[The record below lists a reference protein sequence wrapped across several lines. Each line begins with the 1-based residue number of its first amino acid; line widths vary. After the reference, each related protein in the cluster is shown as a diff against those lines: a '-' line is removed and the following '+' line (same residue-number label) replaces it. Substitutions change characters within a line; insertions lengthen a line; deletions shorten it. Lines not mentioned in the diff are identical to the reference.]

1 MYKTGRFLQNRAD
14 DVGITM
20 LAVMFLTFVGQI
32 LWRYILNDP
41 LTWSVEL
48 CLILWLWTVFW
59 GSAFCVRDKE
69 HVRFDMLYLA
79 VRPRTQRIFAAISAL
94 AIIIC
99 IIASWPGTYDYVT
112 FLKIKK
118 SGTLRIPLAYVFSIY
133 LVFMVALVVTYVG
146 RLIKIF
152 KGNLETDVDE
162 RGGLEE

>member
-1 MYKTGRFLQNRAD
+1 MRKTGRFLQNRAD
-14 DVGITM
+14 DVGITL

-69 HVRFDMLYLA
+69 HVRFDMLYLS
-79 VRPRTQRIFAAISAL
+79 VRPPIQRILAGISAL
-94 AIIIC
+94 AIIVC
-99 IIASWPGTYDYVT
+99 IIASWPGTYDYVSFMT
-112 FLKIKK
+112 IKK
-118 SGTLRIPLAYVFSIY
+118 SGTLRIPLAYIFSIY
-133 LVFMVALVVTYVG
+133 LIFMVALVVTYIA
-146 RLIKIF
+146 RLIKII
-152 KGNLETDVDE
+152 KGDFQTEIEE